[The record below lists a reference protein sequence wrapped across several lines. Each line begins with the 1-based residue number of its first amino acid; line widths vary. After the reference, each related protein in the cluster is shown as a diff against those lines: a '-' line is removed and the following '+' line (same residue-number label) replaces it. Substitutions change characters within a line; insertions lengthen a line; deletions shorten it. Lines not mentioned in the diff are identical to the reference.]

1 MISRPNLLTHA
12 SSKYSRSQQNTRRR
26 RGTASNQR
34 KILVLRPLVADYK
47 TIRRVLT
54 WAVAV
59 EADHSS
65 QAHSAPVRKA
75 VVVEAMVASVSV
87 VEAESPTGHLQAA
100 PESPQEWMDRVT
112 LASRALLSILP
123 ATEASR

>member
-12 SSKYSRSQQNTRRR
+12 SSKYSRSQQNTKRRR
-26 RGTASNQR
+26 ETASNQR
-34 KILVLRPLVADYK
+34 KKKALRPQRRRH

-54 WAVAV
+54 WVVAV
-59 EADHSS
+59 EADRSS
-65 QAHSAPVRKA
+65 LAHKTVRKA
-75 VVVEAMVASVSV
+75 VVVEAMVASVSE
-87 VEAESPTGHLQAA
+87 VEAESPTGHLPAA

-123 ATEASR
+123 ATVASK